1 MLDAEEEFLKA
12 LASIKS
18 ADIKEEYR
26 AYYDSD
32 NHVKFYMA
40 NKFPTDDQDWINIT
54 REEYVAQDYQWMWV
68 VDGKLVKRLPQYKH
82 YFPLTIN
89 DKGVKVVKGHAGL
102 IVEPDE
108 SFNNVEFYAARK
120 RNN

>member
-12 LASIKS
+12 LASIKP

-40 NKFPTDDQDWINIT
+40 NKFPIDDQDWINIT

-82 YFPLTIN
+82 YFPLTIS
-89 DKGVKVVKGHAGL
+89 DKGVKVVKGHAG
-102 IVEPDE
+102 IVIEPNE
-108 SFNNVEFYAARK
+108 SFNDVEFYAARK

>member
-12 LASIKS
+12 LASIKPL
-18 ADIKEEYR
+18 DIKEEYR

-68 VDGKLVKRLPQYKH
+68 VNGKLVKQLPQYKH
-82 YFPLTIN
+82 YFPLTRS
-89 DKGVKVVKGHAGL
+89 DKGVKVVKNHAG
-102 IVEPDE
+102 IVLEANE
-108 SFNNVEFYAARK
+108 SYTDTEFYAT
-120 RNN
+120 NN